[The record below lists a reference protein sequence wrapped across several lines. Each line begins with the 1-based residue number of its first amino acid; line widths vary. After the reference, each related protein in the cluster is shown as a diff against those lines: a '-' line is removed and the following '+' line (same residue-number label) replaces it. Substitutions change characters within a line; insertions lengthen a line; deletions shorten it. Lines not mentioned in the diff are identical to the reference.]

1 MTNRDRDVAL
11 VVLAALVVVAITT
24 LAVAGN
30 PEAAI
35 VTTLGTL
42 GGTALGR
49 LSSPRPEE
57 NPQPVENA
65 VDGAAGQPPDAPG
78 DA

>member
-1 MTNRDRDVAL
+1 MTNRERDLAL
-11 VVLAALVVVAITT
+11 VALAALVVVAILM
-24 LAVAGN
+24 LALFGHS
-30 PEAAI
+30 EAAI

-65 VDGAAGQPPDAPG
+65 VENADGELPDAPG